1 MENKV
6 LEDQFFKAKLNYDVQ
21 QYRINDL
28 PEYIRASRI
37 IKS

>member
-6 LEDQFFKAKLNYDVQ
+6 LEDQFFKAKFNYDVQ